1 MRRSD
6 VALPSSSN
14 FPASILAVSRAAII
28 TLFSLLLSV
37 SIVAAQS
44 RGAADVLGPHNDGAR
59 GCAVCHV
66 PRSGPWGDQQS
77 ETQIKEGQTLV
88 SGLWGAISGPAYGPS
103 VTLVDGMRM
112 ATLRPA
118 STAGGSEEV
127 KGILLCLSCH
137 DGNLT
142 PQNMMQ
148 SSSYEH
154 QTGLLARTAYRKVP
168 TLITENDEGQREHP
182 LGLSARISPG
192 NGLVWSN
199 GTFNV
204 IPGTP
209 YAQFVA
215 NYGIPALVGKRV
227 GAYGISE
234 DGEPYAMCT
243 TCHDQHVHSVYASK
257 PGTPVARDGGGK
269 IYTTYFFV
277 NGPYNPMTGRAQQN
291 ASSAEQFCR
300 QCHFELANE
309 GNNSN
314 GVPTFF

>member
-6 VALPSSSN
+6 LAVSSSSN
-14 FPASILAVSRAAII
+14 FPASILAVSRAAI
-28 TLFSLLLSV
+28 TLFSLLASS
-37 SIVAAQS
+37 SITVAQS

-59 GCAVCHV
+59 GCVVCHV
-66 PRSGPWGDQQS
+66 PRSGPWGDQQN
-77 ETQIKEGQTLV
+77 EGERFV
-88 SGLWGAISGPAYGPS
+88 SGLWGASSGPAYGSS
-103 VTLVDGMRM
+103 VTLVDDMRV
-112 ATLRPA
+112 ATFRPA
-118 STAGGSEEV
+118 SIAGGSEEV

-154 QTGLLARTAYRKVP
+154 QTGLLARPAYRKVP

-182 LGLSARISPG
+182 LGLSARINPG

-199 GTFNV
+199 GTFSV

-215 NYGIPALVGKRV
+215 NYGSPALVGKRI
-227 GAYGISE
+227 GAYGIGE

-257 PGTPVARDGGGK
+257 PGNSIAGDGGGK

-309 GNNSN
+309 ANNSN

>member
-1 MRRSD
+1 MTRSGIFFFPRFSASMRGTS
-6 VALPSSSN
+6 L
-14 FPASILAVSRAAII
+14 AAIFLMI
-28 TLFSLLLSV
+28 GL
-37 SIVAAQS
+37 AAEAQS
-44 RGAADVLGPHNDGAR
+44 HIKGGPADVLGPHNDGAR
-59 GCAVCHV
+59 GCVVCHV
-66 PRSGPWGDQQS
+66 PRSGPYSVEQGDG
-77 ETQIKEGQTLV
+77 KTLT
-88 SGLWGAISGPAYGPS
+88 GLWGAISAPAYGSS
-103 VTLVDGMRM
+103 VTLADGMRVV
-112 ATLRPA
+112 TFRPQA
-118 STAGGSEEV
+118 VAGGVQEV

-154 QTGLLARTAYRKVP
+154 QMGLLGLTPYRNAKIAS
-168 TLITENDEGQREHP
+168 LLGEGEDAAKEHP
-182 LGLSARISPG
+182 LGLSARINPG

-199 GTFNV
+199 GAFTV
-204 IPGTP
+204 LPGTP

-215 NYGIPALVGKRV
+215 NYGLPALAGKRV
-227 GAYGISE
+227 GTYGISE

-257 PGTPVARDGGGK
+257 PASPIAGDGGGK
-269 IYTTYFFV
+269 VYTTYFLV
-277 NGPYNPMTGRAQQN
+277 NGPYNPMAGRAQVN

-300 QCHFELANE
+300 QCHFEIANE